1 MTSPQQSQPALTT
14 RSRPE
19 SSKVLLIES
28 DRKQLKLLSQTL
40 RSLVGRVDCFSELS
54 GLADMGS
61 IGDYD
66 LIIADYDGL
75 APEGRQ
81 VLVNA
86 VSASIA
92 RPRLLLFSEGKN
104 KDDLV
109 TLFDERSLT
118 NLVARNADVEID
130 DLIVTVQKI
139 MRKDIFGIEKYF
151 CWGVEAL
158 TLEVSSSADKPAV
171 LAEAEKFAG
180 LIGIHPR
187 MTNLLCTVADEFV
200 TNAIYNAPMN
210 KGGQPR
216 YSHRPRTETV
226 VLEPE
231 ERVQIKF
238 CSDGRRLG
246 ISASD
251 PFGSLSPETVQDYLA
266 KCMRKGADQVDQKE
280 GGAGLGLY
288 YVFESISH
296 FVVNISPGRRTE
308 MIGLFDI
315 RGTYKDFVARNKSFN
330 IFISD

>member
-226 VLEPE
+226 VLEPRSGCRSSSAPTAAGWGSRRATRSARSAQRRCRTTWPSACARARTRSTRRRGE
-231 ERVQIKF
+231 PGSGSTT
-238 CSDGRRLG
+238 CSSR
-246 ISASD
+246 
-251 PFGSLSPETVQDYLA
+251 SPTSWSTS
-266 KCMRKGADQVDQKE
+266 RP
-280 GGAGLGLY
+280 GGA
-288 YVFESISH
+288 
-296 FVVNISPGRRTE
+296 PR
-308 MIGLFDI
+308 
-315 RGTYKDFVARNKSFN
+315 
-330 IFISD
+330 